1 MGQNNSSIKNIF
13 WLDKNIKNK
22 ENRNYCSEINRKY
35 KINIKQ
41 FIDINSLFEKM
52 KLIKF
57 DIVII
62 IISGRLIEDYLKIFK
77 EQIDFLFIIP
87 IHIIFTNHKDS
98 IINLLQKKY
107 SEDLNNELINIKN
120 IASRFEEIKNSIS

>member
-1 MGQNNSSIKNIF
+1 
-13 WLDKNIKNK
+13 
-22 ENRNYCSEINRKY
+22 
-35 KINIKQ
+35 
-41 FIDINSLFEKM
+41 M

-87 IHIIFTNHKDS
+87 IHIIFTNHKDNV
-98 IINLLQKKY
+98 IDLLQERY
-107 SEDLNNELINIKN
+107 SED
-120 IASRFEEIKNSIS
+120 